1 MKKLA
6 AVGYLTLFRDFKL
19 AAMIK
24 TYRSASC
31 HQVLKIRER
40 ITYVSVISKIIKQY
54 FDIKLSKGLLHP
66 NPLWNSAD
74 KLHLMLPFKMHLI
87 RNVCTL

>member
-6 AVGYLTLFRDFKL
+6 AVGYLTLFRDFNL
-19 AAMIK
+19 APTIK

-40 ITYVSVISKIIKQY
+40 YI
-54 FDIKLSKGLLHP
+54 
-66 NPLWNSAD
+66 
-74 KLHLMLPFKMHLI
+74 
-87 RNVCTL
+87 C

>member
-19 AAMIK
+19 APMIK

-31 HQVLKIRER
+31 HQILRSESV
-40 ITYVSVISKIIKQY
+40 TYVSVKSKIIKQY

-74 KLHLMLPFKMHLI
+74 KLHLM
-87 RNVCTL
+87 

>member
-6 AVGYLTLFRDFKL
+6 AAGLFRDFKL
-19 AAMIK
+19 APMIK

-40 ITYVSVISKIIKQY
+40 YI
-54 FDIKLSKGLLHP
+54 
-66 NPLWNSAD
+66 
-74 KLHLMLPFKMHLI
+74 
-87 RNVCTL
+87 C

>member
-19 AAMIK
+19 APMIK

-31 HQVLKIRER
+31 HQVFKFRESF
-40 ITYVSVISKIIKQY
+40 I
-54 FDIKLSKGLLHP
+54 
-66 NPLWNSAD
+66 
-74 KLHLMLPFKMHLI
+74 
-87 RNVCTL
+87 C

>member
-6 AVGYLTLFRDFKL
+6 AVGYLTLFRDFIEL
-19 AAMIK
+19 APMIK

-40 ITYVSVISKIIKQY
+40 YI
-54 FDIKLSKGLLHP
+54 
-66 NPLWNSAD
+66 
-74 KLHLMLPFKMHLI
+74 
-87 RNVCTL
+87 C

>member
-6 AVGYLTLFRDFKL
+6 TVGYLTLFRDFKL
-19 AAMIK
+19 APMIK

-31 HQVLKIRER
+31 HQVLKIRD

-66 NPLWNSAD
+66 HPL
-74 KLHLMLPFKMHLI
+74 
-87 RNVCTL
+87 

>member
-19 AAMIK
+19 APMIK
-24 TYRSASC
+24 TNRSASC

-40 ITYVSVISKIIKQY
+40 Y
-54 FDIKLSKGLLHP
+54 
-66 NPLWNSAD
+66 
-74 KLHLMLPFKMHLI
+74 M
-87 RNVCTL
+87 C